1 MKKLPLTFGA
11 ALQIAAPPHK
21 ARKKVNL
28 TKLANADT
36 GTDPPDNGSDLQET
50 KSILR
55 TSDPFVH

>member
-36 GTDPPDNGSDLQET
+36 VTDPPDDGSDLQQT
-50 KSILR
+50 KSMLR
-55 TSDPFVH
+55 TYDLFVH